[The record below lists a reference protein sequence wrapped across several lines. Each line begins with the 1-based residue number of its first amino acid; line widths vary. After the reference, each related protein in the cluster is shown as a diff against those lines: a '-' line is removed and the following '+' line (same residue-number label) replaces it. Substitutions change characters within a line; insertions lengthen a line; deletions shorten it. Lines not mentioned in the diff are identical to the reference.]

1 MKIPS
6 HLFKKE
12 QLAVSVGLTLL
23 PFNAVAGLLPL
34 LFASL
39 SPWFF
44 HGKKLA
50 SLPLA
55 KVWAALTLW
64 FLLTTITAHDRGEA
78 LLGLANFVPYFI
90 VFLAFSQVI
99 CQFKQLNNLAWLLTA
114 NTVVLIIFGF
124 GQIYGDWATPNWL
137 AAIGT
142 NLVAGG
148 RPEGRMSSLLMYAN
162 LFSAW
167 LLMVFPLSLGLL
179 IQCIRRW
186 HFTAPSNRLNPPPL
200 VWALLVAC
208 ILEAIALVLTGSRSA
223 WGIGLLIGIAYA
235 IYLSWYWLVALAGGA
250 TAMVL
255 WASFGPF
262 GKEPLR
268 QIVPKY
274 FWGRLSDELYP
285 DRYTTALRSTQWQFS
300 WDMFLDQPI
309 FGQGLRNFTPLYQAA
324 MNVWIGHPHNLVLM
338 LLGETG
344 LIGTGLMLGAVGFIL
359 AQGMMLLINLGR
371 CRGFR
376 RQSQHLLLLSYGIAF
391 AALCLYNLFD
401 VTIFDMRNNVLGWIF
416 LAAIAGVS
424 QRYGAKLAQGNT
436 AQLEVPG

>member
-1 MKIPS
+1 MKIPA
-6 HLFKKE
+6 HLLKKE
-12 QLAVSVGLTLL
+12 QLAICVGLTLL

-39 SPWFF
+39 RPWFF

-64 FLLTTITAHDRGEA
+64 FLLTTITAHNRGEA

-114 NTVVLIIFGF
+114 NTVVLCVIGF
-124 GQIYGDWATPNWL
+124 GQIYGGWATPDWL

-179 IQCIRRW
+179 IQSVRRW
-186 HFTAPSNRLNPPPL
+186 HFTASGFALNPPPL
-200 VWALLVAC
+200 VWALLGAC

-223 WGIGLLIGIAYA
+223 WGIGLLIAVAYA
-235 IYLSWYWLVALAGGA
+235 IYLGWYWLVALAAGA

-268 QIVPKY
+268 QIVPRY

-285 DRYTTALRSTQWQFS
+285 DRYTTALRSTQWKFS

-344 LIGTGLMLGAVGFIL
+344 LIGTLLMLGAVGLIL
-359 AQGMMLLINLGR
+359 AQGAILLTNLAH
-371 CRGFR
+371 CTGFLR
-376 RQSQHLLLLSYGIAF
+376 RSQHLLLFSYGLAF

-401 VTIFDMRNNVLGWIF
+401 VTIFDMRNNVLGWTF

-424 QRYGAKLAQGNT
+424 QRYGPKLAQGSL
-436 AQLEVPG
+436 AKLSVSG

>member
-1 MKIPS
+1 M
-6 HLFKKE
+6 
-12 QLAVSVGLTLL
+12 GLTLL

-44 HGKKLA
+44 HSRKLA

-99 CQFKQLNNLAWLLTA
+99 CQFKQLNTLAWLLTA
-114 NTVVLIIFGF
+114 NTVVLCVLGF
-124 GQIYGDWATPNWL
+124 GQVYGNWATPDWL

-179 IQCIRRW
+179 IQSVRRW
-186 HFTAPSNRLNPPPL
+186 HYTALSNRLNLPPL

-235 IYLSWYWLVALAGGA
+235 IYLGWHCCL
-250 TAMVL
+250 
-255 WASFGPF
+255 
-262 GKEPLR
+262 
-268 QIVPKY
+268 
-274 FWGRLSDELYP
+274 LYTS
-285 DRYTTALRSTQWQFS
+285 R
-300 WDMFLDQPI
+300 
-309 FGQGLRNFTPLYQAA
+309 
-324 MNVWIGHPHNLVLM
+324 
-338 LLGETG
+338 
-344 LIGTGLMLGAVGFIL
+344 
-359 AQGMMLLINLGR
+359 
-371 CRGFR
+371 RG
-376 RQSQHLLLLSYGIAF
+376 
-391 AALCLYNLFD
+391 
-401 VTIFDMRNNVLGWIF
+401 
-416 LAAIAGVS
+416 
-424 QRYGAKLAQGNT
+424 
-436 AQLEVPG
+436 